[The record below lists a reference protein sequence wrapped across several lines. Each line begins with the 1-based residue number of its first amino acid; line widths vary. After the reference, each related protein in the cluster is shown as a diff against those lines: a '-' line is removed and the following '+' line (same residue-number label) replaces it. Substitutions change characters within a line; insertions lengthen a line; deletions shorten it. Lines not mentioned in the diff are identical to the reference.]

1 MSKPNLNF
9 KINITSAIPN
19 DVENSSWN
27 LIFSLIDLEGNF
39 SGNQVQVGDILFL
52 DTSTEFPGTLT
63 RYKITSVASKNFS
76 VVTCVVVFD
85 DEVSEGST
93 KPDLGYVIGI
103 DGTLTRPSKF
113 DFDIIADPGSQLL
126 PSKFSVF
133 PFNKNFLDI
142 EKFLSLPGSYDNSKS
157 LIDEVD
163 EKVSSL
169 DVDNL
174 NYTNNSLGEYQSR
187 TLYFVNGGSIKLGD
201 FSINKI
207 TVGQTQ
213 ISKIYLGQNLIK
225 S

>member
-1 MSKPNLNF
+1 M
-9 KINITSAIPN
+9 
-19 DVENSSWN
+19 
-27 LIFSLIDLEGNF
+27 
-39 SGNQVQVGDILFL
+39 
-52 DTSTEFPGTLT
+52 
-63 RYKITSVASKNFS
+63 
-76 VVTCVVVFD
+76 
-85 DEVSEGST
+85 
-93 KPDLGYVIGI
+93 
-103 DGTLTRPSKF
+103 
-113 DFDIIADPGSQLL
+113 
-126 PSKFSVF
+126 
-133 PFNKNFLDI
+133 
-142 EKFLSLPGSYDNSKS
+142 PGSYNNSKS